1 MRKRLDAIYLGSGVL
16 AAVFL
21 AMIAISILAQIVGR
35 ALGGVID
42 ATEFSGFC
50 LAASIFLGLAYSLRG
65 GAHVRVGLLIEALP
79 DAWRHALEC
88 FVCAISAITLGWLT
102 FCAAIYTQQSYA
114 FGDLSPGLIA
124 APLWIPQVGMT
135 LGLGLMTVALVDEL
149 WRLARHGHATY
160 LDNDT
165 GSLE

>member
-1 MRKRLDAIYLGSGVL
+1 MRRTLDALYLTSGVL
-16 AAVFL
+16 AALFL
-21 AMIAISILAQIVGR
+21 MLIAVSILAQIAGR
-35 ALGGVID
+35 AMGGVID

-50 LAASIFLGLAYSLRG
+50 MAASTFLGLAYALRG

-79 DAWRHALEC
+79 AHWRRRLES
-88 FVCAISAITLGWLT
+88 FVCAFSAGILGWLAW
-102 FCAAIYTQQSYA
+102 CAGTYTLQSYE

-135 LGLGLMTVALVDEL
+135 LGLIVMTIALVDEF

-160 LDNDT
+160 IDNDA